1 MKFKEQ
7 VEYEGVKYDVE
18 NGKLDLRNL
27 KIKKISDIKG
37 LKNLK
42 SLKYLNL
49 GGNEISEIKDLENL
63 TNLKILVLSNNRIS
77 ELKGLERL
85 ANLRE
90 LLLDYNPITKI
101 TGLLKLKNLREL
113 HFEGC
118 QIKEIT
124 GLENLDY
131 LEIINL
137 FDNPIK
143 NEEAYLLLKD
153 AKDVVNYCKDQNINI
168 QLIKKLLK
176 TKEGPCID
184 FKFNMYNILSTDS
197 TEKSYHRKEL
207 IKDVLALINN
217 IYSEPEEGVAY
228 LIIGV
233 NETDEKFNGEHRN
246 IVFKNT
252 QTCIQ
257 LINNYIAPIP
267 TIKFVEYFISG
278 NLKDITLRKNIAEGY
293 DRNLLIKIFYEI
305 GTVYEIKKPIGNPN
319 VSKSYLPKG
328 ISFTRMDSHTRGL
341 TQDDRQLIM
350 KKRNAKRKVDILI
363 IEYEQIVRDLQTK
376 ELEEYGIRGPFI
388 DKIADQ
394 LSALRNYEKGG
405 FCQKYIPLDTT
416 QIEYKKFK
424 HQNKE
429 QLKIGSINILKVED
443 KKFYLVSN
451 DKRELIILKNLKITL
466 NYDKTNKIYS
476 QWEKD
481 IQKFLKH
488 SE

>member
-7 VEYEGVKYDVE
+7 VEYEGVKYNIE
-18 NGKLDLRNL
+18 NGKLNLRNL

-42 SLKYLNL
+42 SLEYLNL
-49 GGNEISEIKDLENL
+49 GGNEISEVKDLENL
-63 TNLKILVLSNNRIS
+63 TNLKNLVLCRNKIS
-77 ELKGLERL
+77 KLKGLERL

-90 LLLDYNPITKI
+90 LSLDYNPIIEI

-137 FDNPIK
+137 LDNPIK
-143 NEEAYLLLKD
+143 NEEGYLLHKD
-153 AKDVVNYCKDQNINI
+153 AKEIVNYCKNKNIDI

-176 TKEGPCID
+176 TKEGPSLD
-184 FKFNMYNILSTDS
+184 FKFNMYNILSTIS
-197 TEKSYHRKEL
+197 TEKSYNTKEL
-207 IKDVLALINN
+207 IKDVLGLINN

-233 NETDEKFNGEHRN
+233 DETDEKFNGEHKN
-246 IVFKNT
+246 ILFKNI
-252 QTCIQ
+252 QAYIQ
-257 LINNYIAPIP
+257 LINNHINPIP

-278 NLKDITLRKNIAEGY
+278 NSKDISLRKNIAEGY

-305 GTVYEIKKPIGNPN
+305 GTVYEIKKPVGKPN
-319 VSKSYLPKG
+319 VSKSYLPEN
-328 ISFTRMDSHTRGL
+328 ISFTRMESHTRKL
-341 TQDDRQLIM
+341 TQDDRQLIT
-350 KKRNAKRKVDILI
+350 KKKDAKQKVNILI
-363 IEYEQIVRDLQTK
+363 IECEQIFRDIQTRKYK
-376 ELEEYGIRGPFI
+376 EIGIKGPFM
-388 DKIADQ
+388 DKITDQ
-394 LSALRNYEKGG
+394 LSAMRNYEKGG
-405 FCQKYIPLDTT
+405 LSREYIPLDTV

-429 QLKIGSINILKVED
+429 KLKIGLKTIVKVRD
-443 KKFYLVSN
+443 KKFFLESN
-451 DKRELIILKNLKITL
+451 DKNELIILKNLKITL
-466 NYDKTNKIYS
+466 NYNKTNKIYS

-481 IQKFLKH
+481 IQKFLKC